1 MMMSNIDSE
10 ILQFDTYTPQRIE
23 PKWQQQWA
31 ETGLYETDTADTSK
45 PKFYALSMFPYP
57 SGRLHMGH
65 VRNYTITDVIARVKR
80 MQGYNVLHPM
90 GWDSFGL
97 PAENA
102 AIQRGVAPKGW
113 TFDNIDHMRKE
124 LKQLGLGYDWRREVF
139 TCREDYYKW
148 TQWLFLFLF
157 KQGLAYKK
165 DAAVNWDPV
174 DQTVLANE
182 QVIDGKSWRSG
193 ATVERRYMSQWFF
206 KITHYADKLLDNMDK
221 LAGWP
226 ERVKTMQTNWIDR
239 SVGAE
244 ITFAV
249 DGHADKS
256 ITVFTTRPDTIYG
269 ATFVTLAPE
278 HPLVEQLTTPEQLAA
293 VQAYQQTAKT
303 KTEIERSSLSK
314 EKTGVFTGSY
324 AVNPYTKT
332 RIPVWISD
340 YVLLEYGTGA
350 VMAVP
355 AHDERDFAFAQTFQL
370 PVVEVIRSKSKTD
383 DTPLTEAFTGAGI
396 LLNSGEFTGQSNT
409 EAKEAIVQ
417 LGETAG
423 FAKGKTQYRLRD
435 WLVSRQRYWGSP
447 IPIVYC
453 DDCGVVPVPEDQLP
467 ITLPEDVTF
476 SGAGGSPLASHPDF
490 VQTVCPKCGNPH
502 ARRETDTMD
511 TFVCSSWYY
520 LRFIDP
526 NNTDAPFD
534 TVLANHW
541 MPVDQYVGGIE
552 HAILHLMYSR
562 FFTFALADGGYLT
575 STDEPFGKLLTQGM
589 VLKDGS
595 KMSKSKG
602 NIVSPEAIIAD
613 LGADS
618 ARFFILS
625 DSPPAA
631 DFDWKDS
638 AVEGCYKFLHRLWNA
653 VVSHQPSVQ
662 LGASLPAYANM
673 TGDARALYQKTNRT
687 IAGITA
693 DFENDYQFNTVMSKI
708 RELVAVLAKHPVSA
722 ETCPVVSHCVES
734 LLKLIAPIVPH
745 LAEELWERVGGT
757 TSVHLQAWCVVD
769 EQALVDDAVTV
780 VFQVNGK
787 VRDKAEVALNTP
799 QAELEALAMASE
811 KVQQFLTGQTI
822 VKTIVVPNKLVSIVA
837 KPQG

>member
-1 MMMSNIDSE
+1 MNTIDTN
-10 ILQFDTYTPQRIE
+10 ILQFDNYQPQRIE
-23 PKWQQQWA
+23 PKWQAKWA
-31 ETGLYETDTADTSK
+31 EEGLYETDTADTSK

-102 AIQRGVAPKGW
+102 AIQRGIAPKGW

-165 DAAVNWDPV
+165 DAAVNWDPI

-206 KITHYADKLLDNMDK
+206 KITQYADKLLDNMHK
-221 LAGWP
+221 LGEWP

-244 ITFAV
+244 ITFQV
-249 DGHADKS
+249 DGHANQS

-278 HPLVEQLTTPEQLAA
+278 HPLVASLATAEQLPKIE
-293 VQAYQQTAKT
+293 AYQQAAKT

-314 EKTGVFTGSY
+314 EKTGVFTGAY
-324 AVNPYTKT
+324 AVNPYTKGLVP
-332 RIPVWISD
+332 IWISD

-355 AHDERDFAFAQTFQL
+355 AHDERDFAFAKTFEL
-370 PVVEVIRSKSKTD
+370 PIIEVIKPKSKTD
-383 DTPLTEAFTGAGI
+383 DTPLTEAFTGAG
-396 LLNSGEFTGQSNT
+396 LLIESAEFTGQANT
-409 EAKEAIVQ
+409 EAKEGIVK
-417 LGETAG
+417 LGETGG

-453 DDCGVVPVPEDQLP
+453 DTCGVVPVPEDQLP
-467 ITLPEDVTF
+467 IKLPEDVEF

-490 VQTVCPKCGNPH
+490 VKTTCPKCGNEH

-526 NNTDAPFD
+526 HNENAVFD
-534 TVLANHW
+534 PELVNRW

-575 STDEPFGKLLTQGM
+575 STDEPFGRLLTQGM

-638 AVEGCYKFLHRLWNA
+638 AIEGCYKFLHRLWTA
-653 VVSHQPSVQ
+653 IVGHEKSVK
-662 LGASLPAYANM
+662 LGMPLPAYAEM
-673 TGDARALYQKTNRT
+673 TGEARALYQKTNKT
-687 IAGITA
+687 IVGITT
-693 DFENDYQFNTVMSKI
+693 DLENDYQFNTYMSKI
-708 RELVAVLAKHPVSA
+708 RELAAVIGKYPAQTEP
-722 ETCPVVSHCVES
+722 CPVVSHAVQA
-734 LLKLIAPIVPH
+734 LVTLIAPVVPH
-745 LAEELWERVGGT
+745 LAEELWERIGGQG
-757 TSVHLQAWCVVD
+757 SVHLQPWCTVD
-769 EQALVDDAVTV
+769 EQALVADAVTV

-787 VRDKAEVALNTP
+787 VRDKADVAVDTP

-811 KVQQFLTGQTI
+811 KVQQFLAGQTI

-837 KPQG
+837 KPAG

>member
-1 MMMSNIDSE
+1 
-10 ILQFDTYTPQRIE
+10 
-23 PKWQQQWA
+23 
-31 ETGLYETDTADTSK
+31 
-45 PKFYALSMFPYP
+45 
-57 SGRLHMGH
+57 
-65 VRNYTITDVIARVKR
+65 
-80 MQGYNVLHPM
+80 
-90 GWDSFGL
+90 
-97 PAENA
+97 
-102 AIQRGVAPKGW
+102 
-113 TFDNIDHMRKE
+113 
-124 LKQLGLGYDWRREVF
+124 
-139 TCREDYYKW
+139 
-148 TQWLFLFLF
+148 
-157 KQGLAYKK
+157 
-165 DAAVNWDPV
+165 
-174 DQTVLANE
+174 
-182 QVIDGKSWRSG
+182 
-193 ATVERRYMSQWFF
+193 
-206 KITHYADKLLDNMDK
+206 
-221 LAGWP
+221 
-226 ERVKTMQTNWIDR
+226 
-239 SVGAE
+239 
-244 ITFAV
+244 
-249 DGHADKS
+249 
-256 ITVFTTRPDTIYG
+256 
-269 ATFVTLAPE
+269 
-278 HPLVEQLTTPEQLAA
+278 
-293 VQAYQQTAKT
+293 
-303 KTEIERSSLSK
+303 
-314 EKTGVFTGSY
+314 
-324 AVNPYTKT
+324 
-332 RIPVWISD
+332 
-340 YVLLEYGTGA
+340 
-350 VMAVP
+350 
-355 AHDERDFAFAQTFQL
+355 
-370 PVVEVIRSKSKTD
+370 
-383 DTPLTEAFTGAGI
+383 
-396 LLNSGEFTGQSNT
+396 
-409 EAKEAIVQ
+409 
-417 LGETAG
+417 
-423 FAKGKTQYRLRD
+423 
-435 WLVSRQRYWGSP
+435 
-447 IPIVYC
+447 
-453 DDCGVVPVPEDQLP
+453 
-467 ITLPEDVTF
+467 
-476 SGAGGSPLASHPDF
+476 
-490 VQTVCPKCGNPH
+490 
-502 ARRETDTMD
+502 
-511 TFVCSSWYY
+511 
-520 LRFIDP
+520 
-526 NNTDAPFD
+526 
-534 TVLANHW
+534 
-541 MPVDQYVGGIE
+541 
-552 HAILHLMYSR
+552 
-562 FFTFALADGGYLT
+562 
-575 STDEPFGKLLTQGM
+575 M